1 MDDETH
7 SDYAETT
14 GDESVRR
21 NKDNGDVPTTTDSSP
36 PTLQELRA
44 HGRTTFIGGA
54 SSTGGDTFM
63 PLATLVRKRL
73 TADGAG
79 RVAKFVKAT
88 VSWFRQQYPGK
99 PVYQVGVNLLLVSD
113 ASLQQP
119 QQRTKPE
126 ALADFRRLSPTVETP
141 ETSAWVVAGNLAR
154 ERRELEAALR
164 KGNKPLLWVYYANG
178 YRDDPDIAITEHVA
192 TWRLVRAHLSP
203 NKKRSH
209 PSQTRCAIIRHVI
222 LE

>member
-1 MDDETH
+1 MDEETH
-7 SDYAETT
+7 PDYAETT
-14 GDESVRR
+14 GDESARR
-21 NKDNGDVPTTTDSSP
+21 DKENGDASTITDSSP

-44 HGRTTFIGGA
+44 HGRTTFTGSA
-54 SSTGGDTFM
+54 SSPGGDDFM

-79 RVAKFVKAT
+79 CVAEFVKAT
-88 VSWFRQQYPGK
+88 VAWFRQQYPDK
-99 PVYQVGVNLLLVSD
+99 PVYQVGVNILLVSD

-119 QQRTKPE
+119 RQRTTPE

-154 ERRELEAALR
+154 ERRDIEAALR

-178 YRDDPDIAITEHVA
+178 YPTTRTA
-192 TWRLVRAHLSP
+192 RGLSMLQ
-203 NKKRSH
+203 RGD
-209 PSQTRCAIIRHVI
+209 
-222 LE
+222 